1 MKKLVIDTNVLL
13 RFLLKDVPHQAEEAK
28 KIFKQAEKGEVKLLI
43 PQIVIFEIVFQLIK
57 LYKFEKDKVIEAI
70 KIILNTDYF
79 EVQDNEVFQESL
91 KKFKLANISF
101 ADCFISSYSEKQ
113 KGEVFTFDKK
123 LVKLSKKL

>member
-1 MKKLVIDTNVLL
+1 MKKLIIDTNILL
-13 RFLLKDVPHQAEEAK
+13 RFLLRDVPHQAEEAK
-28 KIFKQAEKGEVKLLI
+28 KVFKQAEKGEVELII

-57 LYKFEKDKVIEAI
+57 LYKFEKNKVIEAI
-70 KIILNTDYF
+70 KIILKTDYF
-79 EVQDNEVFQESL
+79 EVQDNEVFQGSL

-123 LVKLSKKL
+123 LKKLNKHN